1 VPLLHFNNLS
11 NHNMLATLPSRK
23 LPQANML
30 RIAPTTRLS
39 KLHIVNTP
47 QASSPKRQVS
57 TLAKRI
63 KLLVLTPSTINLTI
77 SSSKHIVRTKFIK
90 VELLNQSLLH
100 PLISL
105 ATIVGVATTG
115 LKIALSLEELYP
127 RKTP

>member
-1 VPLLHFNNLS
+1 
-11 NHNMLATLPSRK
+11 MLATLPSRK
-23 LPQANML
+23 LPRANML
-30 RIAPTTRLS
+30 RMAPTTRLG

>member
-1 VPLLHFNNLS
+1 VPLLHFNNL
-11 NHNMLATLPSRK
+11 NHNILATLPSK

-30 RIAPTTRLS
+30 RIAPTT
-39 KLHIVNTP
+39 KLRIANTP
-47 QASSPKRQVS
+47 QTSSPRRQAS
-57 TLAKRI
+57 TLTKHI

-77 SSSKHIVRTKFIK
+77 SSSSKYTVRTKSIK

>member
-30 RIAPTTRLS
+30 RIAPTIRLG
-39 KLHIVNTP
+39 KLRIVNTP
-47 QASSPKRQVS
+47 QASSPRRQAS
-57 TLAKRI
+57 TLAKHI
-63 KLLVLTPSTINLTI
+63 KLPVLTPSTINLTI
-77 SSSKHIVRTKFIK
+77 SSSKHTVRSKSIK
-90 VELLNQSLLH
+90 ADLLNQSLLH

-115 LKIALSLEELYP
+115 LKIALNLGEPYP